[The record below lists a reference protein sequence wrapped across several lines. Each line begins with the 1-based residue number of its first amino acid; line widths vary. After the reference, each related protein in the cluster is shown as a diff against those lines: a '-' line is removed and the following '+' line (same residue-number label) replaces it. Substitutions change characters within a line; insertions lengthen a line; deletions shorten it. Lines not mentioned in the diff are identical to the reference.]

1 MEGTKQDWEDY
12 EKILIKFDYTPE
24 QIESVKEIRENYDH
38 CTFEMFCGLIEQGI
52 VVRTRKL
59 KKKKRNMYVSPDGF
73 FFYLEHQNKKMEYAG
88 YFKSEE

>member
-1 MEGTKQDWEDY
+1 MEGTKQDWNLYQE
-12 EKILIKFDYTPE
+12 ILIKFGYDDQ
-24 QIESVKEIRENYDH
+24 QIADVKEIREFYDH

-73 FFYLEHQNKKMEYAG
+73 FYYLEHHNKKMEYAG